1 MSFRTAAKSPN
12 ALMFED
18 AVFLKQFLKSSKE
31 VRRYRTSES
40 DTQAC
45 GKGAVLSP
53 IVDDVHA
60 RRHVAEPRPSRQVW
74 RMAKSQDSG
83 HDLDPQKL
91 LWKLDEVIV
100 GFRMKKDAEI
110 G

>member
-12 ALMFED
+12 ALIFED
-18 AVFLKQFLKSSKE
+18 AVFLERFLESSKGLG
-31 VRRYRTSES
+31 RYRTSEC

-60 RRHVAEPRPSRQVW
+60 RRHVAEPRRSRQ
-74 RMAKSQDSG
+74 RSG
-83 HDLDPQKL
+83 GWQNHEIAVIAVMTWVPHKL
-91 LWKLDEVIV
+91 LWKLDEI
-100 GFRMKKDAEI
+100 I
-110 G
+110 GRLSELK

>member
-1 MSFRTAAKSPN
+1 
-12 ALMFED
+12 
-18 AVFLKQFLKSSKE
+18 
-31 VRRYRTSES
+31 
-40 DTQAC
+40 
-45 GKGAVLSP
+45 
-53 IVDDVHA
+53 
-60 RRHVAEPRPSRQVW
+60 
-74 RMAKSQDSG
+74 MAKSQDSG